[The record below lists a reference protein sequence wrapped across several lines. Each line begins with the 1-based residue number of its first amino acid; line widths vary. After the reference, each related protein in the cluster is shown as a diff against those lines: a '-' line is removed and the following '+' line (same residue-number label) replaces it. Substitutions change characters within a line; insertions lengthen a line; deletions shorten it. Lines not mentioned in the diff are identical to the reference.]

1 MKPLFFLTTLTL
13 LAAPNKPVKLQ
24 TVPATVTLTGAGA
37 SQQFLAT
44 ATYPDGTQADVTADV
59 KWTAKNA
66 SLQANRATAI
76 TDGPATVEAEF
87 DGLRAKSQITVKGAT
102 TQRPF
107 AFARDIGSIL
117 TKRGCNS
124 SACHGGVKGRG
135 GLKLSAN
142 ALFPK
147 DDYEWITKGGVY
159 QVLSAEVKGER
170 VPRINAADPEKSLLL
185 QKPLMQIPHGG
196 GKKLEKDSE
205 DYRAILNWVKSGA
218 PYGVEGSTATLASL
232 EVYPPIATLPVASA
246 QRLLVTAKFSD
257 GHTEDYSNQV
267 LFSTNNGDVATVTPD
282 GIVKGKG
289 LGETAILIRA
299 AGFLASAPV
308 AVIGPTLA
316 HYPAVPRA
324 NFIDDAIFSKL
335 RKVNILPSDIA
346 SDAEFL
352 RRVCLDLTG
361 TLPPSERVR
370 EFLALRDPKKREKL
384 VDALIASPEFI
395 DYWTFRFSDIF
406 RVAIFANGLTPKFSQ
421 KYWEWI
427 RDNIATNR
435 PYDEVARE
443 RLSAQGYGAA
453 SRHFIPYNQIGP
465 PADVMAEEVRVFFGR
480 RLDCAQC
487 HNHPYENWSQDQFWG
502 MAAFFG
508 RLFKAGPVVFDHP
521 TNMDWS
527 SKDVDGKIETIHPRT
542 KANVKP
548 ALLDASPLALK
559 EDGNPRKEL
568 ARWMTAHPYFA
579 EASVNRIWGY
589 FFGRGIV
596 DPVDDFR
603 STNPAPHPAVHA
615 AVAKDF
621 QKNGYNLRHL
631 M

>member
-308 AVIGPTLA
+308 AVIGPTIA
-316 HYPAVPRA
+316 NYPAVPRA

-443 RLSAQGYGAA
+443 RLCPGLRRRLPPLHPLQPNRPARRRHGGRG
-453 SRHFIPYNQIGP
+453 SRLLRPPSRLRPVPQPPLRKLEPGSVLGHGRLLRPPLQSRSRRLRSPDEHGLELQRRRRQNRNHP
-465 PADVMAEEVRVFFGR
+465 PAHEGQRQTRPPR
-480 RLDCAQC
+480 RLPAG
-487 HNHPYENWSQDQFWG
+487 SQRRRQPPQGACPLDD
-502 MAAFFG
+502 
-508 RLFKAGPVVFDHP
+508 RPP
-521 TNMDWS
+521 
-527 SKDVDGKIETIHPRT
+527 
-542 KANVKP
+542 
-548 ALLDASPLALK
+548 LL
-559 EDGNPRKEL
+559 R
-568 ARWMTAHPYFA
+568 
-579 EASVNRIWGY
+579 
-589 FFGRGIV
+589 
-596 DPVDDFR
+596 
-603 STNPAPHPAVHA
+603 
-615 AVAKDF
+615 
-621 QKNGYNLRHL
+621 
-631 M
+631 